1 MPLLNSFNK
10 LSYFFKSL
18 LSIHQPV
25 VYLLFLKVNL
35 LETINLKSSFFKF
48 IYYTYIYIYARVFL
62 LYTVWIIYYIK
73 KIKKTERKKGSA
85 GYFVRYPVVKWVY
98 FRQAYTRS
106 SNENFIIQHRPPSTW
121 PKCSKI
127 HGPSPLDSRG
137 QQSVIT
143 HHRRGTFRPRSR
155 NRDRPRSP
163 LSFSLLLS
171 RISTESQ
178 RVILRT
184 TTALLSLGEILSRV
198 ISPRYFFP
206 TYLLRAIYT
215 IIRAFD

>member
-1 MPLLNSFNK
+1 M
-10 LSYFFKSL
+10 YFFY
-18 LSIHQPV
+18 IHLN
-25 VYLLFLKVNL
+25 YLLYKENKG
-35 LETINLKSSFFKF
+35 NKG
-48 IYYTYIYIYARVFL
+48 
-62 LYTVWIIYYIK
+62 K
-73 KIKKTERKKGSA
+73 KERIGRI
-85 GYFVRYPVVKWVY
+85 FCPVAKWVY

-184 TTALLSLGEILSRV
+184 TTALLSLGETGIDGNF
-198 ISPRYFFP
+198 SPLFFP
-206 TYLLRAIYT
+206 NLPSTSNLHNNSCVRLIMLDGLLAY
-215 IIRAFD
+215 FP